1 MEVVLDAFAGKLRW
15 DGGCKRSRRAKGVR
29 EGRECFVYGM
39 VEGTRPDDNS
49 VEVIEAGTRTA
60 AGIAKSDLRTL
71 GRGNRRVVRAESGR
85 FR

>member
-1 MEVVLDAFAGKLRW
+1 M
-15 DGGCKRSRRAKGVR
+15 R
-29 EGRECFVYGM
+29 EGGEGFVYGM

-60 AGIAKSDLRTL
+60 AGVAKSDLRTL

-85 FR
+85 LR